1 LLNIDCFLKQ
11 YFVNIKMDELEI
23 LRFKIS
29 DKYED
34 DIYIHDIKKSEN
46 SIKIYF
52 FPTFDEYSINQM
64 KWQRIRQDISFI
76 VKETFGYN
84 YTTAFIKQMI

>member
-1 LLNIDCFLKQ
+1 
-11 YFVNIKMDELEI
+11 MDEFDEFDI

-29 DKYED
+29 NKYED
-34 DIYIHDIKKSEN
+34 DIYIHDIEKNEN

-52 FPTFDEYSINQM
+52 FPTFDDSHM

-76 VKETFGYN
+76 VKDTFGYN
-84 YTTAFIKQMI
+84 YTTIFIKQTI